1 VTSGSRGIVP
11 TVVAAGIA
19 LAPGLLQAQ
28 AAPLVVEVR
37 GGAAVPVS
45 TLATG
50 IAPGEGVK
58 AGPSFGV
65 DFAMSGRGR
74 RTVYAGFSQHRF
86 ACDGAGC
93 PSGESYVA
101 TALDVGLRLSMVTR
115 GSVIPWI
122 RLGGT
127 TLRMETPAL
136 PDGPA
141 GVSERAYG
149 GEVGL
154 GVYLGAWS
162 SVALNPG
169 VRFTTAKTRLPG
181 GDDLTL
187 RFLVA
192 DVGLSLAF

>member
-1 VTSGSRGIVP
+1 VTSGSCGIVLA
-11 TVVAAGIA
+11 VVAAGIA
-19 LAPGLLQAQ
+19 LAPGVLLAQ

-37 GGAAVPVS
+37 AGAALPVS
-45 TLATG
+45 ALAAGT
-50 IAPGEGVK
+50 APGEGVK

-65 DFAMSGRGR
+65 DFAMSGQGR

-86 ACDGAGC
+86 ACAGAGC
-93 PSGESYVA
+93 PSGDSYVA
-101 TALDVGLRLSMVTR
+101 TSLDVGFRFSLVTR
-115 GSVIPWI
+115 GPVIPWI

-141 GVSERAYG
+141 GVSDRGYG
-149 GEVGL
+149 GEVGM
-154 GVYLGAWS
+154 GVYVGAWS

-169 VRFTTAKTRLPG
+169 VRFTTASTRLPG

-187 RFLVA
+187 RFVVA
-192 DVGLSLAF
+192 DLGLSLAF